1 MTQRDH
7 YTTQSELPPHQSPF
21 PIPVPAPRSPTTSL
35 LARLS
40 SPAPSDTS
48 SSLTTVD
55 PEYGLDEDAVDA
67 NRSFVI
73 QLGNNHPVISVPTR
87 LLNVP
92 ISCRPASAL
101 TKCFGALAQVTIVRT
116 APSTSVPTATSL
128 PPDTLRLLVCP
139 PNATYVADGD
149 IATNSVPLEFVTYAI
164 EEVTSLTIVCLI
176 FFPLSR
182 LPISLGIPLT
192 RDRLLPHGV
201 LIEPGVQLYEGGN
214 VTVCLLT
221 YGIFLLSFL

>member
-1 MTQRDH
+1 M
-7 YTTQSELPPHQSPF
+7 
-21 PIPVPAPRSPTTSL
+21 
-35 LARLS
+35 
-40 SPAPSDTS
+40 
-48 SSLTTVD
+48 
-55 PEYGLDEDAVDA
+55 
-67 NRSFVI
+67 
-73 QLGNNHPVISVPTR
+73 
-87 LLNVP
+87 
-92 ISCRPASAL
+92 
-101 TKCFGALAQVTIVRT
+101 RT

-192 RDRLLPHGV
+192 RDRLLPHGG

-221 YGIFLLSFL
+221 HGIFLLSFLRCTHLLFGICSYDWVHCLILLSPLNSSFIEL